1 MFVWDRGAQIG
12 KVTSRVRAILPQ
24 HFRQEQDMPNG
35 RFLLRRH
42 IRMGKFRQWRN
53 GASCR
58 QGTHLDP
65 GRICSSLLQFRK
77 CGCAERLRYRAMRP
91 LHDSSHE
98 KDRQIKA
105 HVRSNWIRK
114 VPFAS

>member
-12 KVTSRVRAILPQ
+12 KVTRRVRAILPQ

-65 GRICSSLLQFRK
+65 GRICSSYFNFESADVLKDYDIVQCAPYTIRLTRK
-77 CGCAERLRYRAMRP
+77 TDKSKHMEIELDP
-91 LHDSSHE
+91 
-98 KDRQIKA
+98 
-105 HVRSNWIRK
+105 
-114 VPFAS
+114 